1 MEGENRVDDVL
12 RNLRQEKQELSEE
25 MAALKVSGLFILTSL
40 VSDEWSVIFNLNLIQ
55 ASLSDKQSRIDALK
69 QQQAREQIQK
79 RELQANIEK

>member
-40 VSDEWSVIFNLNLIQ
+40 VSDE
-55 ASLSDKQSRIDALK
+55 
-69 QQQAREQIQK
+69 
-79 RELQANIEK
+79 